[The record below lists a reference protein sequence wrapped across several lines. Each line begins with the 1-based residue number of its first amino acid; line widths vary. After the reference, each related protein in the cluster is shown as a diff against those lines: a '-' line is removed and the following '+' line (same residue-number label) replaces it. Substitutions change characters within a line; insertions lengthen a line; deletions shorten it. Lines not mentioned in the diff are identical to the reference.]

1 MAAVVR
7 FRSGIVDLHKV
18 PVAASTIVAPGDL
31 VFLDEGKAKPAA
43 LFPMGETLAATKVA
57 FAKVFIG
64 IAHEASAAGETEEI
78 SVDLS
83 PLAVYEVNI
92 APGASL
98 FGGALAIDGTN
109 TALRSSQLIV
119 TTTANQA
126 IARVARPIVE
136 GETTARVMFA
146 SAFSVA
152 SANASAVVG

>member
-1 MAAVVR
+1 MSAVVR

-18 PVAASTIVAPGDL
+18 PVAAPTVIAPGDL
-31 VFLDEGKAKPAA
+31 VYLDEGKAKPAL
-43 LFPMGETLAATKVA
+43 LFPMGETLGATKAA

-64 IAHEASAAGETEEI
+64 IAHEGSGAGQTADI

-83 PLAVYEVNI
+83 PLAVYEMNI

-98 FGGALAIDGTN
+98 FGGALAIDGTA
-109 TALRSSQLIV
+109 TALRSHQLIA

-126 IARVARPIVE
+126 IARVARPIAE

-152 SANASAVVG
+152 SANASAAVG